1 MELVI
6 GNKNYSSWSLRGWLV
21 LKWFDLPFTEVR
33 LLLDTDS
40 FKQQIAQYSDAGK
53 VPVLI
58 DDGVRVWDSLAI
70 AEYINDA
77 YLQGT
82 GWPRDMAER
91 ALARA
96 ISCEMHS
103 GFFKL
108 RQEMPMN
115 CRARRVLTV
124 SDACAGEIQ
133 RIDNIWSGL
142 RQRFASKGPWLFG
155 ERSIADAMFAP
166 VALRFHTYDSELSGP
181 ASEYVRTVLNDDAIS
196 EWMQDAQAELQVL
209 DAEEKGSPA
218 D

>member
-21 LKWFDLPFTEVR
+21 LKWFDLPFTEVG

-40 FKQQIAQYSDAGK
+40 FKQQIAQYSEAGK

-58 DDGVRVWDSLAI
+58 DNGLRVWDSLAI
-70 AEYINDA
+70 AEYVNDA
-77 YLQGT
+77 YLQGA
-82 GWPRDMAER
+82 GWPRDPADR

-103 GFFKL
+103 GFFNL

-115 CRARRVLTV
+115 CRARRELTV
-124 SDACAGEIQ
+124 SDACAGEIR
-133 RIDNIWSGL
+133 RIDRIWSAL
-142 RQRFASKGPWLFG
+142 RQRFAERGPWLFG

-166 VALRFHTYDSELSGP
+166 VALRFHTYGSELSEL
-181 ASEYVRTVLNDDAIS
+181 ANEYMQTVLNDVAIR
-196 EWMQDAQAELQVL
+196 EWIGAAQMELQVL
-209 DAEEKGSPA
+209 DAEEKGVPA